1 MPRKARRQ
9 FTTAQKA
16 SILRRHFV
24 DKVAISDLCAEY
36 ELQPSVFYYWQN
48 QVFENLGGALQP
60 AVVGESAIVA
70 AQSFVKAGLDIP
82 PRMLAG
88 GVPAKV
94 MRELTELEMAWK
106 IEGTSVYHDLVRR
119 CHGTLREVEALK
131 AKLTKK
137 DSVIAEI
144 SEEYVVLKKT
154 FGGT

>member
-16 SILRRHFV
+16 SILRRHLV

-36 ELQPSVFYYWQN
+36 ELQPSVFYYWQS
-48 QVFENLGGALQP
+48 QVFENLAGALQP
-60 AVVGESAIVA
+60 AVTTS
-70 AQSFVKAGLDIP
+70 S
-82 PRMLAG
+82 
-88 GVPAKV
+88 
-94 MRELTELEMAWK
+94 REKELE
-106 IEGTSVYHDLVRR
+106 
-119 CHGTLREVEALK
+119 REVEALK

-154 FGGT
+154 FGGI

>member
-9 FTTAQKA
+9 FTTDQKVA
-16 SILRRHFV
+16 ILRRHLV

-60 AVVGESAIVA
+60 AVTTS
-70 AQSFVKAGLDIP
+70 S
-82 PRMLAG
+82 
-88 GVPAKV
+88 
-94 MRELTELEMAWK
+94 REKELE
-106 IEGTSVYHDLVRR
+106 
-119 CHGTLREVEALK
+119 RENEALK

-137 DSVIAEI
+137 DNVIAEI
-144 SEEYVVLKKT
+144 SEEYVALKKT

>member
-16 SILRRHFV
+16 SILRRHLV

-36 ELQPSVFYYWQN
+36 ELQPSVFLPAVARWQN

-60 AVVGESAIVA
+60 AVTTS
-70 AQSFVKAGLDIP
+70 S
-82 PRMLAG
+82 
-88 GVPAKV
+88 
-94 MRELTELEMAWK
+94 REKELE
-106 IEGTSVYHDLVRR
+106 
-119 CHGTLREVEALK
+119 RENEALK

-137 DSVIAEI
+137 DNVIAEI
-144 SEEYVVLKKT
+144 SEEYVALKKT

>member
-9 FTTAQKA
+9 FTTAQKV

-60 AVVGESAIVA
+60 AVTISSRE
-70 AQSFVKAGLDIP
+70 
-82 PRMLAG
+82 
-88 GVPAKV
+88 
-94 MRELTELEMAWK
+94 RELE
-106 IEGTSVYHDLVRR
+106 
-119 CHGTLREVEALK
+119 RENEALK

-137 DSVIAEI
+137 DNVIAEI
-144 SEEYVVLKKT
+144 SEEYVALKKT